1 MREGHIVETIA
12 LIIHHLGMCIFK
24 QSHKW
29 CHKLIPSNGL
39 TGVLLLAFLL
49 RMMGTSSL
57 LGDTKPDGETDAS
70 TWKHYFHCLNYRVHT
85 TTWFAICMDQ
95 SFFAWFVHW
104 KDSALD
110 TKHSIWLETRQI
122 ISSPPLLAIR
132 PATENWV
139 ESLEAPLPL
148 AFHCSSFFCK
158 IVIRSAKDVFGSMS
172 AEDF

>member
-49 RMMGTSSL
+49 RKMGTSSL
-57 LGDTKPDGETDAS
+57 LGDTKPDGKRCVNMKTLFSLLEPQGA
-70 TWKHYFHCLNYRVHT
+70 HYSL
-85 TTWFAICMDQ
+85 ICDLHG
-95 SFFAWFVHW
+95 SKFFAWFVHW